1 MVWQVPLT
9 GEYVHKQLCIRVVSC
24 LCVSEREGER
34 KRRMERKN
42 SKMGE
47 MINVKTLILMN
58 LD

>member
-1 MVWQVPLT
+1 M
-9 GEYVHKQLCIRVVSC
+9 
-24 LCVSEREGER
+24 SEREGER

-58 LD
+58 LIEVILLDIMF